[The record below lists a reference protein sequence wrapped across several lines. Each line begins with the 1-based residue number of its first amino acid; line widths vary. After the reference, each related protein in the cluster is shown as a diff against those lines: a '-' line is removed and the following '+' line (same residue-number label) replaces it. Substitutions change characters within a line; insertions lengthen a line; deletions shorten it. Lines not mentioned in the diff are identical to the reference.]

1 MDKANI
7 ILDIILILLIVI
19 LLIVFVYNLITINRF
34 MEEINNNLLDIKL
47 RDKEESLKS
56 KSKLEKNVIDI
67 KDNKETVNLKIKI
80 KGR

>member
-1 MDKANI
+1 
-7 ILDIILILLIVI
+7 
-19 LLIVFVYNLITINRF
+19 
-34 MEEINNNLLDIKL
+34 MEEINNNLLDIRL
-47 RDKEESLKS
+47 REKEESLKS

>member
-1 MDKANI
+1 MDKTNI
-7 ILDIILILLIVI
+7 ILLIVI
-19 LLIVFVYNLITINRF
+19 LLIVFVYNLITIDRF
-34 MEEINNNLLDIKL
+34 MKEINNNLLDIKL
-47 RDKEESLKS
+47 REKEESLKS

>member
-1 MDKANI
+1 MDKAS
-7 ILDIILILLIVI
+7 IILILLTVI
-19 LLIVFVYNLITINRF
+19 LLIAFVYNSITINKF
-34 MEEINNNLLDIKL
+34 MKEINNSLSDIKL
-47 RDKEESLKS
+47 REKEELLKS

>member
-34 MEEINNNLLDIKL
+34 MEEINNNLLDIRL
-47 RDKEESLKS
+47 REKKESLKS

>member
-1 MDKANI
+1 MDKTNI
-7 ILDIILILLIVI
+7 ILLIVI

-47 RDKEESLKS
+47 REKEESLKS

>member
-34 MEEINNNLLDIKL
+34 MEEIN
-47 RDKEESLKS
+47 EER
-56 KSKLEKNVIDI
+56 EKN
-67 KDNKETVNLKIKI
+67 
-80 KGR
+80 G

>member
-7 ILDIILILLIVI
+7 ILDVILILLIVI
-19 LLIVFVYNLITINRF
+19 LLIGFIYNLITINRF

-47 RDKEESLKS
+47 REKEESLKS

>member
-47 RDKEESLKS
+47 SEKEESLKS